1 MLLDIIATK
10 KDPVPEKSPEDE
22 IKKFT
27 QKRLTDDND
36 LLDNNDFDDDL
47 KTAFLEEISDPF

>member
-10 KDPVPEKSPEDE
+10 KDPVPEKSPEDDL
-22 IKKFT
+22 KKFT
-27 QKRLTDDND
+27 QKRLTDDID

-47 KTAFLEEISDPF
+47 KTAF